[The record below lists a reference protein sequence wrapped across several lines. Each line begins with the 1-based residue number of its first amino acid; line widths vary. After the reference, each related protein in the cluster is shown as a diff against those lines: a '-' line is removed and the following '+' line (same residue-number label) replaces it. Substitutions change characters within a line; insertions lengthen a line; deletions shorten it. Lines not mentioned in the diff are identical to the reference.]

1 MQKVLPMS
9 YYYISYQRQ
18 RRAYTAVK
26 RLLDIVLSLVMLVA
40 LLPLELVIAVIAAAD
55 TKGTPIFVQQ
65 RMGRYNKPFK
75 MLKFRTMS
83 VDAPANVATHKLSDA
98 ESYISRVGGLLR
110 KLSLD
115 ELPQLWNIL
124 KGDMSFIGPR
134 PVVLT
139 ETALLKRRRELG
151 ADRVRPGIT
160 GLAQVKGRDDVPIRH
175 KARYD
180 AFYADHRSARLDGW
194 ILLRTVRFV
203 ITGAGIREGAPAAP
217 HAEHRHK
224 SRSKY

>member
-124 KGDMSFIGPR
+124 KGDMSFVGPR

-139 ETALLKRRRELG
+139 ETDLLELRTQNK
-151 ADRVRPGIT
+151 ACTVRPGLT
-160 GLAQVKGRDDVPIRH
+160 GWAQVNGLHGDTSIRDR
-175 KARYD
+175 ARFDNHYVEYWSPWWD
-180 AFYADHRSARLDGW
+180 AVIVARTAGVV
-194 ILLRTVRFV
+194 LREATRVLIQPGGNR
-203 ITGAGIREGAPAAP
+203 
-217 HAEHRHK
+217 
-224 SRSKY
+224 